1 MNIAV
6 AQIKGALL
14 WVLIGKKY
22 HFISLRTLPSISKL
36 TPVNLH
42 VVSPP

>member
-1 MNIAV
+1 MNIAI
-6 AQIKGALL
+6 AQLKGALL
-14 WVLIGKKY
+14 WVLIGKILY
-22 HFISLRTLPSISKL
+22 LCRTLPSISKI